1 MQATSALTL
10 YRSTIGKKVIMAITG
25 LIGIGFLFF
34 HMYGNLKIFVGQEYF
49 NAYAEALREE
59 LGAPIFM
66 HTHLLWLMRI
76 VLITAIVLHV
86 WAAVTLWLQAR
97 RARPQTYEMKR
108 VVQANYATR
117 TIRWGG
123 LVILAFIIF
132 HLAQLTWG
140 ATNLP
145 GGFDRSN
152 PYGNVVAAF
161 QSPVVVLFY
170 LIALFTLAFHL
181 YHGTWSFIQT
191 LGLLH
196 KRWDRAVRLFAL
208 LVAIVIPLGFAL
220 VPISVITGYIH

>member
-10 YRSTIGKKVIMAITG
+10 YRSTIGKKAIMAVTG

-34 HMYGNLKIFVGQEYF
+34 HMYGNLKIFLGQEYF
-49 NAYAEALREE
+49 NAYAEGLRG

-76 VLITAIVLHV
+76 VLLAAVALHV
-86 WAAVTLWLQAR
+86 WAALSLWLQAR
-97 RARPQTYEMKR
+97 RARPQSYEMKR
-108 VVQANYATR
+108 VVQANYASR

-123 LVILAFIIF
+123 LVVFFFILF

-145 GGFDRSN
+145 GGFDRTDPYSN
-152 PYGNVVAAF
+152 VIAAF
-161 QSPVVVLFY
+161 QSPLVVAFY
-170 LIALFTLAFHL
+170 LIALFVLAFHL

-191 LGLLH
+191 LGFLH
-196 KRWDRAVRLFAL
+196 KKWDRLVRLFAL
-208 LVAIVIPLGFAL
+208 LVAIVIPGGLAL
-220 VPISVITGYIH
+220 VPISVIAGFIH